1 MGGASSSSPDGGAA
15 VQGRALAVLR
25 LSRGFTRLQLAQ
37 AARVTP
43 SNLSSYERGLSVPQ
57 QATLDR
63 LLDAMGL
70 PPEAIERAK
79 TFAVYPL
86 GQDGTL
92 PPDVRAPQRPQESDV
107 SRAAALKLA
116 QEVGKAFAHVTLAFL
131 ELKAGGWRLPRD

>member
-1 MGGASSSSPDGGAA
+1 MGASSSSPDGAA

-70 PPEAIERAK
+70 PPESIEHAK

-86 GQDGTL
+86 GKDGTL
-92 PPDVRAPQRPQESDV
+92 PPDVRAPERAPETDR

-131 ELKAGGWRLPRD
+131 ELKAGGWRLPPTE

>member
-1 MGGASSSSPDGGAA
+1 MGASSSSPDSAA
-15 VQGRALAVLR
+15 VLGRALAVLR
-25 LSRGFTRLQLAQ
+25 LSRGLTRLQLAQ

-43 SNLSSYERGLSVPQ
+43 SNLSSYERGLSAPQ

-86 GQDGTL
+86 GKDGIL
-92 PPDVRAPQRPQESDV
+92 PPDARAPERAPETER

-116 QEVGKAFAHVTLAFL
+116 QEVGKAFAHVTLAIL
-131 ELKAGGWRLPRD
+131 ELKAGGWRLPPTE

>member
-1 MGGASSSSPDGGAA
+1 
-15 VQGRALAVLR
+15 
-25 LSRGFTRLQLAQ
+25 
-37 AARVTP
+37 VTP

-79 TFAVYPL
+79 TFAVDPL
-86 GQDGTL
+86 GKDGTL
-92 PPDVRAPQRPQESDV
+92 PPDVRAPERAPELDR

-116 QEVGKAFAHVTLAFL
+116 QDVGKACAHVALVVM
-131 ELKAGGWRLPRD
+131 ELRAGGWRLPPTE